1 MTDELV
7 NWIKIEGNKLAG
19 NVATVAFDVD
29 VFGETADEEEDA
41 EPLQRVYRLFAS
53 SPRGRRVE
61 IGAVWERPGTDGMP
75 AYSMTLHTG
84 HGRWYARLVRF
95 PGREDDGLYQVCPH
109 DHLNGCH

>member
-7 NWIKIEGNKLAG
+7 NWIKIDGNKLAG

-29 VFGETADEEEDA
+29 LIGKTAEEEHDT
-41 EPLQRVYRLFAS
+41 ETLQKVYRLFAS

-61 IGAVWERPGTDGMP
+61 VGIVWEWPGPDGRP

-84 HGRWYARLVRF
+84 HGRWYARLVHL
-95 PGREDDGLYQVCPH
+95 PGKEDEGLFKVCPH